1 MTEQLQKRVVPFYGD
16 ELVAVQQPDS
26 TIFVLFTRLCENLG
40 LARRGQVLRVQR
52 HTILSKGLQSL
63 PVQTEGGVQEVQC
76 LRLDLL
82 PLWLSG
88 LQASRVKP
96 ELQPKL
102 VHYQEEAAVVLWQA
116 FKPQILVEDTS
127 IEPAHQGVALQQLQQ
142 IAELGRAI
150 THMAEQQI
158 ELQRQQH
165 MLSGRMDTA
174 ARVIKEVQGQ
184 IAGVQIRLEV
194 LENQIHP
201 TAYITGPQA
210 TEVSNRVKALA
221 ELLTSQDASK
231 NYYQG
236 IFAELYRRFGVS
248 SYKLIVEEQYQEV
261 LQFLDDW
268 RAASVGGAR

>member
-1 MTEQLQKRVVPFYGD
+1 VTEQLQKRVVPFYGD

-63 PVQTEGGVQEVQC
+63 AVQTEGGVQEVQC

-102 VHYQEEAAVVLWQA
+102 VHCQEEAAVVLWQA

-165 MLSGRMDTA
+165 TLSGRMDTA

-194 LENQIHP
+194 LENQVHP

-221 ELLTSQDASK
+221 ELLTSQDAGK
-231 NYYQG
+231 NHYQG

-268 RAASVGGAR
+268 RAASGGGAR